1 MLLLDIKAAFDSVWH
16 NALIYKLIMLKFPK
30 PIVCIIKS
38 FLNSRTFRVHI
49 GSTTSDIFEI
59 KAGCPQGS
67 CLSPILYNIYTADIP
82 HLEDSTLSISAT
94 SYQNYN
100 CHLTNFQNIIKKW
113 KIVVNSDKC
122 QAIFF
127 TRKRKNCYIPQTN
140 IVVNNRPVEWE
151 NNVKYL
157 GIILDKK
164 LTFRD
169 HISYIVNKSNI
180 LIRTLYPLLNR
191 KSALNIENKM
201 LIFKNIFQ
209 AVMLYASPVWAD
221 SANCHLKKLQIIFS
235 TAILH
240 QISNEDLVS
249 IKINKITS
257 NFNAKCYYSIYSHIN
272 ELVS

>member
-1 MLLLDIKAAFDSVWH
+1 MH
-16 NALIYKLIMLKFPK
+16 NKKLSKFAN
-30 PIVCIIKS
+30 IQS
-38 FLNSRTFRVHI
+38 SHRFNNL
-49 GSTTSDIFEI
+49 GYYDEI

-82 HLEDSTLSISAT
+82 HLEDSTLSIFADDTAILYSGEL
-94 SYQNYN
+94 SCDILPKLQLSLNRLLEYY
-100 CHLTNFQNIIKKW
+100 KKW